1 MKTNKLQFYTH
12 FEAKTLLA
20 IVKLARLKQS
30 HDLVFTPL
38 PIKEGDET
46 YIGSFHSDTQ
56 KDTERCDQLVECSQC
71 AFMLPISFPA
81 LILFACCL
89 TKGNC
94 ISYDELKELK
104 TEFAINL
111 YRHVSEA
118 ENRTN
123 VVVSPASVAVS
134 LELLQFGAQGN
145 TFMELRDALGY
156 NIHDQSVQDFLHAV
170 YEGVSDSSQGTVV
183 QLACSFFVDAGVQ
196 LLPHFTAHAAR
207 WANSSLQQTNFTDP
221 NRTAAQIQEWI
232 TGNLG
237 DGDVLGMLLEN
248 VGSPLSQVAL
258 VSTMYFKSTWQK
270 KFSFLDTQM
279 LPFTTAE
286 GSTLKVPT
294 MHHTAEVNYGQF
306 QTAALEA
313 FSVVEL
319 PYLGEKLSMFLVL
332 PSHKRTSLSQ
342 IESHLSAKTITL
354 WANSLKRM
362 KMDIFLPRF
371 SIQSLFDLK
380 TVFSALGIRDAFDPI
395 TANFKGISEQDS
407 LYISEAIHK
416 AEIEI
421 TEDGTKASGA
431 TVMVLLKRSRTPI
444 FKADRP
450 FTFFLRQANTGSVL
464 FIGRVTNPS

>member
-1 MKTNKLQFYTH
+1 M
-12 FEAKTLLA
+12 
-20 IVKLARLKQS
+20 S
-30 HDLVFTPL
+30 
-38 PIKEGDET
+38 PIFFST
-46 YIGSFHSDTQ
+46 F
-56 KDTERCDQLVECSQC
+56 
-71 AFMLPISFPA
+71 
-81 LILFACCL
+81 ILSACCL

-94 ISYDELKELK
+94 ISSDELKELK
-104 TEFAINL
+104 TQFAINL
-111 YRHVSEA
+111 YQHVCEA

-123 VVVSPASVAVS
+123 LVVSPASVAIA

-145 TFMELRDALGY
+145 TFKELQDALGY
-156 NIHDQSVQDFLHAV
+156 NIHDEGVQDLWQVAD
-170 YEGVSDSSQGTVV
+170 EGETNSSQGPVV
-183 QLACSFFVDAGVQ
+183 QLTCSLFVDAGVQ
-196 LLPHFTAHAAR
+196 LSPVFAAHAVR
-207 WANSSLQQTNFTDP
+207 WANSTLQPANLTQP
-221 NRTAAQIQEWI
+221 NRTTAQEQTPEAW
-232 TGNLG
+232 GSRMACVPSPPLFHA
-237 DGDVLGMLLEN
+237 DGDVHGMPLESA
-248 VGSPLSQVAL
+248 GSPPGQVTL
-258 VSTMYFKSTWQK
+258 VSTMSFKSTWQK

-306 QTAALEA
+306 QTAALES

-319 PYLGEKLSMFLVL
+319 PYLGEKLSMFLLL
-332 PSHKRTSLSQ
+332 PSHKRTPLAQ

-354 WANSLKRM
+354 WANSLKRT

-380 TVFSALGIRDAFDPI
+380 TVFYALGIRDAFDPN

-431 TVMVLLKRSRTPI
+431 TAMVLLKRSRAPV

-450 FTFFLRQANTGSVL
+450 FTFFLREATT
-464 FIGRVTNPS
+464 GRVTNPS

>member
-1 MKTNKLQFYTH
+1 L
-12 FEAKTLLA
+12 
-20 IVKLARLKQS
+20 
-30 HDLVFTPL
+30 
-38 PIKEGDET
+38 
-46 YIGSFHSDTQ
+46 
-56 KDTERCDQLVECSQC
+56 
-71 AFMLPISFPA
+71 AFMLPIFFSAFVLSA
-81 LILFACCL
+81 SCL
-89 TKGNC
+89 TKANC
-94 ISYDELKELK
+94 ISYGELKELK
-104 TEFAINL
+104 AEFAINL

-123 VVVSPASVAVS
+123 LVVSPASVAVS

-145 TFMELRDALGY
+145 TFTELQDALGY
-156 NIHDQSVQDFLHAV
+156 NIHDQSVQEFLHSM
-170 YEGVSDSSQGTVV
+170 YKGVTDSSQGMVV

-196 LLPHFTAHAAR
+196 LSPHFAVRAVH
-207 WANSSLQQTNFTDP
+207 WANSSLQRTNFTDP
-221 NRTAAQIQEWI
+221 YITTAQIQDSI

-237 DGDVLGMLLEN
+237 DGDVRSMQLEST
-248 VGSPLSQVAL
+248 GSPPSQVAL
-258 VSTMYFKSTWQK
+258 VSTMHFKSMWQK
-270 KFSFLDTQM
+270 KFSFMDTQM

-306 QTAALEA
+306 KTAALEA

-332 PSHKRTSLSQ
+332 PSQKRASLSQ
-342 IESHLSAKTITL
+342 IESHLSAKNITL
-354 WANSLKRM
+354 WASGLKRT

-395 TANFKGISEQDS
+395 TANFKGISEQDN

-431 TVMVLLKRSRTPI
+431 TAMVLLKRSRTPI

-450 FTFFLRQANTGSVL
+450 FTFFLREANTG
-464 FIGRVTNPS
+464 T

>member
-1 MKTNKLQFYTH
+1 L
-12 FEAKTLLA
+12 
-20 IVKLARLKQS
+20 
-30 HDLVFTPL
+30 
-38 PIKEGDET
+38 
-46 YIGSFHSDTQ
+46 
-56 KDTERCDQLVECSQC
+56 
-71 AFMLPISFPA
+71 AFMLPIFFSAF
-81 LILFACCL
+81 ILSACCL

-111 YRHVSEA
+111 YRRVSEA

-123 VVVSPASVAVS
+123 LVVSPASVTVS

-145 TFMELRDALGY
+145 TFMELQDALGY
-156 NIHDQSVQDFLHAV
+156 NIHGNVLLKKKNLQRMKERPTPTKAQR
-170 YEGVSDSSQGTVV
+170 Y
-183 QLACSFFVDAGVQ
+183 CVDAGVQ
-196 LLPHFTAHAAR
+196 LSPVFAASVVR

-221 NRTAAQIQEWI
+221 NRTTAQIQEWI
-232 TGNLG
+232 TGNYG
-237 DGDVLGMLLEN
+237 DGDVRGMPLESA
-248 VGSPLSQVAL
+248 GSPFSQVAL
-258 VSTMYFKSTWQK
+258 VSTMYFKSVWQK
-270 KFSFLDTQM
+270 KFSFMDTQM
-279 LPFTTAE
+279 LPFTTME

-306 QTAALEA
+306 QTAALEG

-332 PSHKRTSLSQ
+332 PSHRTTSLSQ

-354 WANSLKRM
+354 WANSLKRT

-431 TVMVLLKRSRTPI
+431 TAMVLLKRSRTPI

-450 FTFFLRQANTGSVL
+450 FTFFLRQANTG
-464 FIGRVTNPS
+464 T

>member
-1 MKTNKLQFYTH
+1 
-12 FEAKTLLA
+12 
-20 IVKLARLKQS
+20 
-30 HDLVFTPL
+30 L
-38 PIKEGDET
+38 PILF
-46 YIGSFHSDTQ
+46 S
-56 KDTERCDQLVECSQC
+56 
-71 AFMLPISFPA
+71 AF
-81 LILFACCL
+81 ILSACCI

-123 VVVSPASVAVS
+123 LVVSPASVAVS
-134 LELLQFGAQGN
+134 LELLQFGARGN
-145 TFMELRDALGY
+145 TFTELQDALGY
-156 NIHDQSVQDFLHAV
+156 NIHGNVLLKKILIDFLRMV
-170 YEGVSDSSQGTVV
+170 YEGVTDSSQGTVV
-183 QLACSFFVDAGVQ
+183 QLACAFFVDAGMQ
-196 LLPHFTAHAAR
+196 LSPLFTAHAAR

-221 NRTAAQIQEWI
+221 NRTTAQIQEWI
-232 TGNLG
+232 TGHLA
-237 DGDVLGMLLEN
+237 DGDEYGVPLEN
-248 VGSPLSQVAL
+248 VGSLLSQVAL
-258 VSTMYFKSTWQK
+258 VSTMYFRSTWQK
-270 KFSFLDTQM
+270 KFSLMDTQM
-279 LPFTTAE
+279 LPFTTSE

-313 FSVVEL
+313 FSVIEL

-332 PSHKRTSLSQ
+332 PSHKRTPLSQ
-342 IESHLSAKTITL
+342 IESHLSAKDINL
-354 WANSLKRM
+354 WANSLRRT

-380 TVFSALGIRDAFDPI
+380 TVFSALGIRDAFDPT
-395 TANFKGISEQDS
+395 TANFRGISDQDS

-421 TEDGTKASGA
+421 TEDGTQASGA
-431 TVMVLLKRSRTPI
+431 TAMVLLKRSRTPI

-450 FTFFLRQANTGSVL
+450 FTFFLRQASTGMYALPFRSRIL
-464 FIGRVTNPS
+464 HK

>member
-1 MKTNKLQFYTH
+1 L
-12 FEAKTLLA
+12 
-20 IVKLARLKQS
+20 I
-30 HDLVFTPL
+30 
-38 PIKEGDET
+38 
-46 YIGSFHSDTQ
+46 
-56 KDTERCDQLVECSQC
+56 
-71 AFMLPISFPA
+71 FMLPILFSAF
-81 LILFACCL
+81 ILCACCL

-104 TEFAINL
+104 TEFAISL

-123 VVVSPASVAVS
+123 LVVSPASVAVS

-145 TFMELRDALGY
+145 TFTELQDALGY
-156 NIHDQSVQDFLHAV
+156 SIHGNDFLRMADDAV
-170 YEGVSDSSQGTVV
+170 TDSSQGTEV
-183 QLACSFFVDAGVQ
+183 QLGCSLFVDMGVQ
-196 LLPHFTAHAAR
+196 LLPEFAEHATR
-207 WANSSLQQTNFTDP
+207 WANSSLLQTNLTDP
-221 NRTAAQIQEWI
+221 NTTHTQEWI
-232 TGNLG
+232 TTDLA
-237 DGDVLGMLLEN
+237 DGDVHGITLEN
-248 VGSPLSQVAL
+248 AGSSLSQVTL
-258 VSTMYFKSTWQK
+258 VSSLYFRSMWQK
-270 KFSFLDTQM
+270 KFSFMDTQM
-279 LPFTTAE
+279 LPFTTPE

-306 QTAALEA
+306 QTAGLEA

-332 PSHKRTSLSQ
+332 PSHKRTPLSQ

-354 WANSLKRM
+354 WANSLKRT

-380 TVFSALGIRDAFDPI
+380 TVFSALGIMDAFDPI
-395 TANFKGISEQDS
+395 TANFKGISEQNS

-421 TEDGTKASGA
+421 TEDGTKAAGA
-431 TVMVLLKRSRTPI
+431 TAMVLLKRSRTPI

-450 FTFFLRQANTGSVL
+450 FTFFLRQANTGMHALPFRS
-464 FIGRVTNPS
+464 RVPQK

>member
-1 MKTNKLQFYTH
+1 
-12 FEAKTLLA
+12 
-20 IVKLARLKQS
+20 
-30 HDLVFTPL
+30 LVFMVP
-38 PIKEGDET
+38 
-46 YIGSFHSDTQ
+46 
-56 KDTERCDQLVECSQC
+56 
-71 AFMLPISFPA
+71 
-81 LILFACCL
+81 ILFSAFILSACCL

-104 TEFAINL
+104 TEFAISL
-111 YRHVSEA
+111 YQHISEA

-123 VVVSPASVAVS
+123 LVVSPASVAVS

-145 TFMELRDALGY
+145 TFMELQDALGY
-156 NIHDQSVQDFLHAV
+156 SIHGNVLKKITYCHTFLT
-170 YEGVSDSSQGTVV
+170 DSSQGTVV
-183 QLACSFFVDAGVQ
+183 QLGCSLFVDAGVQ
-196 LLPHFTAHAAR
+196 LSPDFAERAMR
-207 WANSSLQQTNFTDP
+207 WANSSLLQTNLTDP
-221 NRTAAQIQEWI
+221 NSTHIQEWI
-232 TGNLG
+232 TTDLA
-237 DGDVLGMLLEN
+237 DGDVREMTLESA
-248 VGSPLSQVAL
+248 GPSLSL
-258 VSTMYFKSTWQK
+258 VSTLYFRSMWQK
-270 KFSFLDTQM
+270 KFSLMDSQM
-279 LPFTTAE
+279 LPFTTPE

-332 PSHKRTSLSQ
+332 PSQKRTPLSQ

-354 WANSLKRM
+354 WANSLKRT

-380 TVFSALGIRDAFDPI
+380 TVLSALGIRDAFDPI
-395 TANFKGISEQDS
+395 TANFKGISEQDN

-416 AEIEI
+416 AEIEV

-431 TVMVLLKRSRTPI
+431 TAMVLLKRSRTPI

-450 FTFFLRQANTGSVL
+450 FTFFLRQANTGMHALPFRS
-464 FIGRVTNPS
+464 RTP

>member
-1 MKTNKLQFYTH
+1 
-12 FEAKTLLA
+12 
-20 IVKLARLKQS
+20 
-30 HDLVFTPL
+30 
-38 PIKEGDET
+38 
-46 YIGSFHSDTQ
+46 
-56 KDTERCDQLVECSQC
+56 
-71 AFMLPISFPA
+71 MLPISFTA

-145 TFMELRDALGY
+145 TFMELQDALGY

-183 QLACSFFVDAGVQ
+183 QLACSFFVDASVQ

-232 TGNLG
+232 TAGQEGPITARGLAG
-237 DGDVLGMLLEN
+237 Q
-248 VGSPLSQVAL
+248 GSAGGQQLHCVAL

-450 FTFFLRQANTGSVL
+450 FTFFLRQANTGTHALCFSSRIL
-464 FIGRVTNPS
+464 HNNNKGIHYAPSSRFAP

>member
-1 MKTNKLQFYTH
+1 
-12 FEAKTLLA
+12 
-20 IVKLARLKQS
+20 
-30 HDLVFTPL
+30 
-38 PIKEGDET
+38 
-46 YIGSFHSDTQ
+46 
-56 KDTERCDQLVECSQC
+56 
-71 AFMLPISFPA
+71 MLPIFFSVF
-81 LILFACCL
+81 ILSACCL

-123 VVVSPASVAVS
+123 LVVSPASVAVS

-145 TFMELRDALGY
+145 TFTELQDALGY
-156 NIHDQSVQDFLHAV
+156 NIHDQSVQDFLHTV
-170 YEGVSDSSQGTVV
+170 YERATDSSQGTVV
-183 QLACSFFVDAGVQ
+183 QLACSFFMDASVQ
-196 LLPHFTAHAAR
+196 LSPIFTAHAVR

-221 NRTAAQIQEWI
+221 NRTTTQIQEWI

-237 DGDVLGMLLEN
+237 DGDVHGILLERA
-248 VGSPLSQVAL
+248 GSPLSQVTL

-270 KFSFLDTQM
+270 KFSFMDTQM
-279 LPFTTAE
+279 LPFTTVE

-306 QTAALEA
+306 QTVALEG
-313 FSVVEL
+313 FSMVEL

-354 WANSLKRM
+354 WANSLKRT

-395 TANFKGISEQDS
+395 TANFKGISEQDN
-407 LYISEAIHK
+407 LYISDALHK

-431 TVMVLLKRSRTPI
+431 TAMVLLKRSRTPI

>member
-1 MKTNKLQFYTH
+1 L
-12 FEAKTLLA
+12 
-20 IVKLARLKQS
+20 
-30 HDLVFTPL
+30 
-38 PIKEGDET
+38 
-46 YIGSFHSDTQ
+46 
-56 KDTERCDQLVECSQC
+56 
-71 AFMLPISFPA
+71 AFMLPILFSAF
-81 LILFACCL
+81 ILSACCL
-89 TKGNC
+89 TKGSC

-104 TEFAINL
+104 TEFALSL
-111 YRHVSEA
+111 YRHMSEA

-123 VVVSPASVAVS
+123 LVVSPASVAAS

-145 TFMELRDALGY
+145 TFTELQDALGY
-156 NIHDQSVQDFLHAV
+156 SIHGNSVQDFLHTGD
-170 YEGVSDSSQGTVV
+170 EGVADSSQGTVV
-183 QLACSFFVDAGVQ
+183 QLGCSLSVDAGVQ
-196 LLPHFTAHAAR
+196 LSPNFAAQAAR
-207 WANSSLQQTNFTDP
+207 WANSSLQQSNLSHP
-221 NRTAAQIQEWI
+221 NATQTQEW
-232 TGNLG
+232 TTADTAGE
-237 DGDVLGMLLEN
+237 DVRGLTQESA
-248 VGSPLSQVAL
+248 GSPLSQVTL
-258 VSTMYFKSTWQK
+258 VSTLYFRSMWQK
-270 KFSFLDTQM
+270 KFSFMDTQM
-279 LPFTTAE
+279 LPFTTPE

-332 PSHKRTSLSQ
+332 PSHKRTPLSL

-354 WANSLKRM
+354 WANSLKRT

-395 TANFKGISEQDS
+395 TANFKGISEQDN

-416 AEIEI
+416 AEIEL

-431 TVMVLLKRSRTPI
+431 TAMVLLKRSRTPI

-450 FTFFLRQANTGSVL
+450 FTFFLRQANTGMHALPFRSR
-464 FIGRVTNPS
+464 IPHK

>member
-1 MKTNKLQFYTH
+1 
-12 FEAKTLLA
+12 
-20 IVKLARLKQS
+20 
-30 HDLVFTPL
+30 LV
-38 PIKEGDET
+38 
-46 YIGSFHSDTQ
+46 
-56 KDTERCDQLVECSQC
+56 
-71 AFMLPISFPA
+71 FMLPIFFSTI
-81 LILFACCL
+81 ILSACCL

-111 YRHVSEA
+111 YRHISEA

-123 VVVSPASVAVS
+123 LVVSPASVAVS

-145 TFMELRDALGY
+145 TFTELQDALGY
-156 NIHDQSVQDFLHAV
+156 NIHGNDFLHTV
-170 YEGVSDSSQGTVV
+170 YKGATDSSQDTVV
-183 QLACSFFVDAGVQ
+183 QLECSFFVDAGVK
-196 LLPHFTAHAAR
+196 LSPTFAAR
-207 WANSSLQQTNFTDP
+207 AALWANSSLQQTNFTDP
-221 NRTAAQIQEWI
+221 NRTTAQIQEWI
-232 TGNLG
+232 TSNLG
-237 DGDVLGMLLEN
+237 DGDVHGMPLEST
-248 VGSPLSQVAL
+248 GSPLSQVTL
-258 VSTMYFKSTWQK
+258 VSTMYFKSMWQK
-270 KFSFLDTQM
+270 KFSFMDTQM

-306 QTAALEA
+306 QTSALEG

-319 PYLGEKLSMFLVL
+319 PYLGEKLSMFVVL
-332 PSHKRTSLSQ
+332 PSHKQVSLSQ

-354 WANSLKRM
+354 WANSLKRT

-380 TVFSALGIRDAFDPI
+380 TIFVALGIRDAFDPI

-421 TEDGTKASGA
+421 TEDGTRASGA
-431 TVMVLLKRSRTPI
+431 TAMVLLKRSRTPI

-450 FTFFLRQANTGSVL
+450 FTFFLRHANTGTHALRFNSRIL
-464 FIGRVTNPS
+464 HK

>member
-1 MKTNKLQFYTH
+1 L
-12 FEAKTLLA
+12 
-20 IVKLARLKQS
+20 
-30 HDLVFTPL
+30 
-38 PIKEGDET
+38 
-46 YIGSFHSDTQ
+46 
-56 KDTERCDQLVECSQC
+56 
-71 AFMLPISFPA
+71 AFMLPIFFSAF
-81 LILFACCL
+81 ILSACCL

-94 ISYDELKELK
+94 ISYDELKELT

-111 YRHVSEA
+111 YRHVSGA

-123 VVVSPASVAVS
+123 LVVSPASVAVS

-145 TFMELRDALGY
+145 TFMELQDALGY
-156 NIHDQSVQDFLHAV
+156 SIHGNVLLKKILLDFLQVV
-170 YEGVSDSSQGTVV
+170 YEGATDSSQGMVV
-183 QLACSFFVDAGVQ
+183 QLACSFFMNAGVQ
-196 LLPHFTAHAAR
+196 LAPRFAARAAR
-207 WANSSLQQTNFTDP
+207 WANSSLQQTNFTDH

-232 TGNLG
+232 TGSLG
-237 DGDVLGMLLEN
+237 DGDVRGMPLESA
-248 VGSPLSQVAL
+248 GSPLSQVAL
-258 VSTMYFKSTWQK
+258 VSTMYFKSMWQK
-270 KFSFLDTQM
+270 KFSFMDTQM

-286 GSTLKVPT
+286 GSTLKVPI

-306 QTAALEA
+306 QTSALEA

-342 IESHLSAKTITL
+342 IESHLSAKTITF
-354 WANSLKRM
+354 WANSLKRT

-371 SIQSLFDLK
+371 NIQSLFDLK

-395 TANFKGISEQDS
+395 TANFKGISEQGS

-416 AEIEI
+416 AEIEV

-431 TVMVLLKRSRTPI
+431 TAMVLLKRSRTPI

-450 FTFFLRQANTGSVL
+450 FTFFLRQANTGTHTLHFS
-464 FIGRVTNPS
+464 GRIFHK

>member
-1 MKTNKLQFYTH
+1 L
-12 FEAKTLLA
+12 
-20 IVKLARLKQS
+20 
-30 HDLVFTPL
+30 
-38 PIKEGDET
+38 
-46 YIGSFHSDTQ
+46 
-56 KDTERCDQLVECSQC
+56 
-71 AFMLPISFPA
+71 AFMLPIFFSAF
-81 LILFACCL
+81 ILSAGCL

-111 YRHVSEA
+111 YWHVSEA

-123 VVVSPASVAVS
+123 LVVSPASVAVS

-145 TFMELRDALGY
+145 TFTELQDALGY
-156 NIHDQSVQDFLHAV
+156 NIHGNVLLKKTTSCLTF
-170 YEGVSDSSQGTVV
+170 STDSSQGAMV
-183 QLACSFFVDAGVQ
+183 QLACSFFVDAGAQ
-196 LLPHFTAHAAR
+196 LSPLFAAR
-207 WANSSLQQTNFTDP
+207 AAHWANSSLQQINFTDP

-232 TGNLG
+232 AGNLG
-237 DGDVLGMLLEN
+237 DGDVHGMPLESA
-248 VGSPLSQVAL
+248 GSPLSQVAL

-270 KFSFLDTQM
+270 KFSFMDTQM

-319 PYLGEKLSMFLVL
+319 PYLGEKLGMFLVL

-342 IESHLSAKTITL
+342 IESHLSAKTINL
-354 WANSLKRM
+354 WANSLKRT

-395 TANFKGISEQDS
+395 TANFKGISEQGS

-416 AEIEI
+416 AEIEV

-431 TVMVLLKRSRTPI
+431 TAMVLLKRSRTPI

-450 FTFFLRQANTGSVL
+450 FTFFLRQANTGTHALHFSSRIL
-464 FIGRVTNPS
+464 HK

>member
-1 MKTNKLQFYTH
+1 
-12 FEAKTLLA
+12 
-20 IVKLARLKQS
+20 
-30 HDLVFTPL
+30 FT
-38 PIKEGDET
+38 
-46 YIGSFHSDTQ
+46 
-56 KDTERCDQLVECSQC
+56 
-71 AFMLPISFPA
+71 FMLPIFFSTF
-81 LILFACCL
+81 ILSACCCL

-123 VVVSPASVAVS
+123 LVISPASVAAA

-145 TFMELRDALGY
+145 TFTELQDALGY
-156 NIHDQSVQDFLHAV
+156 NIRGNAA
-170 YEGVSDSSQGTVV
+170 YEGATDSSQGTVV

-196 LLPHFTAHAAR
+196 LSPRFAARAAR

-232 TGNLG
+232 TSNLG
-237 DGDVLGMLLEN
+237 GGDVRGIPLESA
-248 VGSPLSQVAL
+248 GSPLSQVAL

-270 KFSFLDTQM
+270 KFSFMDTQM

-294 MHHTAEVNYGQF
+294 MHHTADVNYGQF

-313 FSVVEL
+313 FNVVEL

-342 IESHLSAKTITL
+342 IESHLSAKTINL
-354 WANSLKRM
+354 WANSLKRT

-395 TANFKGISEQDS
+395 TANFKGISEQGS
-407 LYISEAIHK
+407 LYLSEAIHK
-416 AEIEI
+416 AETKV
-421 TEDGTKASGA
+421 TEDGTKASGTTA
-431 TVMVLLKRSRTPI
+431 MVLLKRSRTPI

-450 FTFFLRQANTGSVL
+450 FTFFLRQANTG
-464 FIGRVTNPS
+464 

>member
-1 MKTNKLQFYTH
+1 
-12 FEAKTLLA
+12 
-20 IVKLARLKQS
+20 
-30 HDLVFTPL
+30 
-38 PIKEGDET
+38 
-46 YIGSFHSDTQ
+46 
-56 KDTERCDQLVECSQC
+56 
-71 AFMLPISFPA
+71 MLPIFFSA
-81 LILFACCL
+81 YILSACWL

-123 VVVSPASVAVS
+123 LVVSPASVAVS
-134 LELLQFGAQGN
+134 LELLQLGAQGN
-145 TFMELRDALGY
+145 TFTELKDALGY
-156 NIHDQSVQDFLHAV
+156 NIHDESVQDFLHTV
-170 YEGVSDSSQGTVV
+170 YKGETDSSQGTAV

-196 LLPHFTAHAAR
+196 LSPIFTARAVR
-207 WANSSLQQTNFTDP
+207 WANSSLQQSNFTDH

-237 DGDVLGMLLEN
+237 GN
-248 VGSPLSQVAL
+248 SAGSPLSQVAL

-270 KFSFLDTQM
+270 KFSFMDTQM

-286 GSTLKVPT
+286 GSTLKVPM

-306 QTAALEA
+306 QTAALEG

-332 PSHKRTSLSQ
+332 PSHKRTALSQ

-354 WANSLKRM
+354 WANGLKRT

-395 TANFKGISEQDS
+395 TANFKGISGQDS

-431 TVMVLLKRSRTPI
+431 TAMVLLKRSRTPI

-450 FTFFLRQANTGSVL
+450 FTFFLRQANTGMRALCFSSSFTHLDLSLIHILTRHPGYQKPWIFTVCNQ
-464 FIGRVTNPS
+464 VT

>member
-1 MKTNKLQFYTH
+1 
-12 FEAKTLLA
+12 
-20 IVKLARLKQS
+20 
-30 HDLVFTPL
+30 
-38 PIKEGDET
+38 
-46 YIGSFHSDTQ
+46 
-56 KDTERCDQLVECSQC
+56 
-71 AFMLPISFPA
+71 MLPIFFSTF
-81 LILFACCL
+81 ILSACCCL

-123 VVVSPASVAVS
+123 LVISPASVAAS

-145 TFMELRDALGY
+145 TFTELQDALGY
-156 NIHDQSVQDFLHAV
+156 NIHDQSVQDFLHVV
-170 YEGVSDSSQGTVV
+170 YEGATDSSQGTVV

-196 LLPHFTAHAAR
+196 LSPRFAARAAR

-232 TGNLG
+232 ASNLG
-237 DGDVLGMLLEN
+237 GGDVRGIPLESA
-248 VGSPLSQVAL
+248 GSPLSQVTL

-270 KFSFLDTQM
+270 KFSFMDTQM

-294 MHHTAEVNYGQF
+294 MHHTADVNYGQF

-313 FSVVEL
+313 FNVLEL
-319 PYLGEKLSMFLVL
+319 PYLGEKLSMVLVL
-332 PSHKRTSLSQ
+332 PSHKRTPLSQ
-342 IESHLSAKTITL
+342 IESHLSAKTINL
-354 WANSLKRM
+354 WANSLKRT

-395 TANFKGISEQDS
+395 TANFKGISEEGS
-407 LYISEAIHK
+407 LYLSEAIHK
-416 AEIEI
+416 AEIKV
-421 TEDGTKASGA
+421 TEDGTKASGTTA
-431 TVMVLLKRSRTPI
+431 MVLLKRSRTPI